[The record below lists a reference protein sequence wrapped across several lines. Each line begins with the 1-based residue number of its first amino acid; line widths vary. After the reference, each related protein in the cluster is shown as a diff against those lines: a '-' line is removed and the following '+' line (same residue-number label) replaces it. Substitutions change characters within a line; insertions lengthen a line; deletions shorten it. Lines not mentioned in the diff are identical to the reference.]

1 MIFLAEL
8 AFKSDRL
15 LELILMDLLNGLDRQ
30 GQIGLLDQKGVV
42 YRREVGLE
50 HFLMMY
56 FQVGGNL
63 RLFMMVLLMI

>member
-1 MIFLAEL
+1 
-8 AFKSDRL
+8 
-15 LELILMDLLNGLDRQ
+15 MDLLNGLDRQ